1 MCPYCI
7 EHVKSLLLNVEA
19 RSVMAHFCSE
29 GVYLDAPSF
38 DFQCNNFSSQT
49 WNPISRFC
57 YKFLYYCL
65 GCIFIDLVENR
76 TMDTRLIHASQVIFE
91 HGFTQD
97 TEQNYELVL
106 AREQVELCIGILLIK
121 TTIIIWRVWNVTKNL
136 LPFQFFFDKRS
147 FDPALILS
155 RVTLGLPVFTM
166 LGTEELSQIAKPLS
180 FPL

>member
-19 RSVMAHFCSE
+19 RSNMAHFCSE

-57 YKFLYYCL
+57 YKYLYYCL

-76 TMDTRLIHASQVIFE
+76 TMDTWLIHASQVIFE

-121 TTIIIWRVWNVTKNL
+121 TTIIIWRVWNVTKKL
-136 LPFQFFFDKRS
+136 LPFQFFFPIKG
-147 FDPALILS
+147 LS
-155 RVTLGLPVFTM
+155 TQLWY
-166 LGTEELSQIAKPLS
+166 
-180 FPL
+180 